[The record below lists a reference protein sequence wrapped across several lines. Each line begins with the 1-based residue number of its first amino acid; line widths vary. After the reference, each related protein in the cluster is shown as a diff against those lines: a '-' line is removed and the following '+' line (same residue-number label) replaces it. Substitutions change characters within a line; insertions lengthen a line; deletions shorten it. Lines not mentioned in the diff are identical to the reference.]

1 MAGRR
6 YTILIADRTSG
17 VVRRVTISARPA
29 VAVAC
34 AMVTLP
40 VLIGI
45 GAAWKAKSDVGN
57 LYASQQALELENASY
72 RTATQE
78 LSGQIES
85 IQSAIADL
93 GARAALDPSLART
106 MDKLPALVKARA
118 MGGTSVPVTGTGTAK
133 QESPYARTLSA
144 LSNPDDTFGLL
155 RTLLEGLESR
165 LQSVRTNV
173 EKRNALAAATPS
185 IWPAQGWLTSTMGP
199 RTDPLTGDADYHGG
213 LDIAGEKGQPVYA
226 TAAGVVMQAGFSGGY
241 GNLIVLDHG
250 FGLETRYGHLS
261 AFLVHQGDHVKRGE
275 MIGRLGS
282 TGRTTGAHLHYEVMA
297 NGRLLNPL
305 QLLTQ
310 QKPRAQ

>member
-1 MAGRR
+1 MAARR

-45 GAAWKAKSDVGN
+45 GAAWKAKSDVSG
-57 LYASQQALELENASY
+57 LYANQQALEIENSSY
-72 RTATQE
+72 RSATQE

-85 IQSAIADL
+85 LQSAIADL
-93 GARAALDPSLART
+93 GARAALDPTVART

-118 MGGTSVPVTGTGTAK
+118 MGGTSAPLGATAK
-133 QESPYARTLSA
+133 QDSPYSRTLSA

-155 RTLLEGLESR
+155 RSLLEGLESR

-173 EKRNALAAATPS
+173 DKRNALANATPS
-185 IWPAQGWLTSTMGP
+185 IWPAQGWLTSTMGQ
-199 RTDPLTGDADYHGG
+199 RTDPLTGDSDYHSG
-213 LDIAGEKGQPVYA
+213 LDIAGDKGQPIYA
-226 TAAGVVMQAGFSGGY
+226 TAAGVVTQAGYSGGY
-241 GNLIVLDHG
+241 GNLIVIDHG

-261 AFLVHQGDHVKRGE
+261 SFVAHIGDHVKRGE
-275 MIGRLGS
+275 MIARLGS